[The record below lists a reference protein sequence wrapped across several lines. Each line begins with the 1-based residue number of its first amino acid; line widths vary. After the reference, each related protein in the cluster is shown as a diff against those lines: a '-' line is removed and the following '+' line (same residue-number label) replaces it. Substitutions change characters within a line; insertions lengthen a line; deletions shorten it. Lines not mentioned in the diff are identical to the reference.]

1 MLENIKCQVCIREK
15 IMERLN
21 NILEEQLTES
31 LDQIIISNPRRAA
44 LAQKIKIRPVL
55 LKEQLNFQVTEYK
68 GKQVFHENLEK
79 GALIAYI
86 LDQMNSFFGQ
96 MELNSA
102 SKTVHVLVSKKG
114 TVTIKQKV
122 QKNEVKP
129 KELSHNRKKRY
140 ILEEG
145 TAIPFLV
152 DLGVQTKEGKIVN
165 SRYDK
170 FRQINRF
177 LEFIQ
182 DIVEALPKGRELTIV
197 DFGCGKSYL
206 IFTIFKNY
214 LLEQGVDENH
224 IISIELDQRKDKK
237 YRNPDTILDFIE
249 SSIVD
254 EEQYYVLL
262 DEVQLLEE
270 FEEVLNSLLHIKNVD
285 VYVTGSNSKFLSK
298 DVITEFRGRGDEI
311 HIYPLTFKEFMQVYE
326 GDIYH
331 GWAEYVIYGG
341 LPLTV
346 TMKTEEQKVN
356 YLTKLFDET
365 YLIDI
370 IERHHIE
377 KSQELE
383 DLVNILASVIGS
395 LTNVPKIEATFK
407 SVVQSNIS
415 GNTIRQYI
423 EYLEDAFVINKA
435 NRYNVKG
442 RKYIGTPLKYYF
454 EDVGLRNAR
463 LGFRQIEET
472 HIMENIVYNELR
484 SRGYSVDVGVVE
496 KRGVNQEGKMER
508 IYLEIDFI
516 ANLGSKRYYIQ
527 SAFSLPTEEK
537 RLQEKASLINVND
550 SFKKIILVKDVMNVT
565 RDEDGITTMSIYDF
579 LLKENSL
586 EL

>member
-1 MLENIKCQVCIREK
+1 MNIKRDK
-15 IMERLN
+15 YLN
-21 NILEEQLTES
+21 
-31 LDQIIISNPRRAA
+31 
-44 LAQKIKIRPVL
+44 
-55 LKEQLNFQVTEYK
+55 
-68 GKQVFHENLEK
+68 
-79 GALIAYI
+79 
-86 LDQMNSFFGQ
+86 
-96 MELNSA
+96 
-102 SKTVHVLVSKKG
+102 
-114 TVTIKQKV
+114 
-122 QKNEVKP
+122 
-129 KELSHNRKKRY
+129 
-140 ILEEG
+140 
-145 TAIPFLV
+145 
-152 DLGVQTKEGKIVN
+152 DL
-165 SRYDK
+165 
-170 FRQINRF
+170 INRMHNGM
-177 LEFIQ
+177 IKVVTG
-182 DIVEALPKGRELTIV
+182 IRR
-197 DFGCGKSYL
+197 CGKSYL
-206 IFTIFKNY
+206 IFTIFRNY

-237 YRNPDTILDFIE
+237 YRNPDTILDYIE
-249 SSIVD
+249 SGIVD

-326 GDIYH
+326 GDVYH

-346 TMKTEEQKVN
+346 IMKTEEQKIN
-356 YLTKLFDET
+356 YLTKLFEET

-370 IERHHIE
+370 IERHRID
-377 KSQELE
+377 KTQELE
-383 DLVNILASVIGS
+383 DLVNILASAIGS
-395 LTNVPKIEATFK
+395 LTNVPKIEATFR

-496 KRGVNQEGKMER
+496 KRGVNAEGKMER
-508 IYLEIDFI
+508 TYLEIDFV

-527 SAFSLPTEEK
+527 SAFSMPTEEK
-537 RLQEKASLINVND
+537 RLQEKASLVNVND